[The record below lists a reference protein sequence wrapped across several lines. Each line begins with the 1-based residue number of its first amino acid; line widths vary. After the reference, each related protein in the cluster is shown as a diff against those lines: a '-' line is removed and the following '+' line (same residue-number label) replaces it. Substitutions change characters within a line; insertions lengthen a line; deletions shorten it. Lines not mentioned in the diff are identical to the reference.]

1 MKDKNDI
8 RVFYMPQDPDD
19 LLPLDRSP
27 VDFLTVTGEK
37 EENVAICVALGSLKF
52 TADEMNHP
60 CRGLSGGQKAKLMF
74 QKMAMDRPNVILLDE
89 PTRNLS
95 PLSGPVVRSLFAQ
108 YPGCI
113 LAVSHDRAFISDVC
127 GTQICLNE
135 SGFI

>member
-1 MKDKNDI
+1 
-8 RVFYMPQDPDD
+8 
-19 LLPLDRSP
+19 
-27 VDFLTVTGEK
+27 
-37 EENVAICVALGSLKF
+37 VALGSLKF